1 MSTIAAIST
10 SQGNGGIGIVRISG
24 KNTFKILEKIFK
36 PKESSK
42 IKGYTIKYGYIFD
55 EEGKIVDEVLVSFFV
70 EPKSYTTENMCEI
83 NSHGNNIV
91 LKRILELCLKNGAE
105 IAKPGEFTQRAFLN
119 GRIDLSQAEAVIDL
133 INSKSLKEQK
143 IAINHLEGSLSKK
156 ISDIKNKVLEDLS
169 DIEASIDYPEYDI
182 EEKSLNKLKENIAK
196 TKIELTKLE
205 QSFDNGKLIRDGVK
219 VAIVGSPNAGKS
231 SLLNALLNEERAIVT
246 NIEGTT
252 RDTIEEYIIIQGIT
266 FRIIDTAG
274 IRESQDEVE
283 KIGIQKSIKAIDNAD
298 LIIMIF
304 DSSKDIS
311 EEDIRILNKIK
322 NKNFIIVLNKTDL
335 NRNILSRK
343 VEIMKYNENVVQ
355 ISALKKDGIENLCN
369 KMVEMFK
376 INEINTDNTEVITNI
391 RQKNLISEAIES
403 CGKILET
410 IENNMPI
417 DICAI
422 YIKEIIEKLNE
433 ITGEN
438 VTEDVINKIFSKFC
452 LGK

>member
-182 EEKSLNKLKENIAK
+182 EEKSINKLKENIEK